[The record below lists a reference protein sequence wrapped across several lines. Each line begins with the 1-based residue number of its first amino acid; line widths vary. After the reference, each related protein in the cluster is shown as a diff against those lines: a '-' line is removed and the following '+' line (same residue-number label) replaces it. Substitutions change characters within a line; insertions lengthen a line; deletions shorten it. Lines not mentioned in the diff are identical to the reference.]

1 MDIKSKTQSQIKP
14 KSTNPTQIKIG
25 TISSEGEAIN
35 NSLSKG
41 NKSFKSQVMSKPGN
55 IFEKN
60 EKEEVIYKSNTEKMK
75 DFLES
80 DEKIVNL
87 NLDIEDNQYNKSIQ
101 TLYSRMKLSISK
113 NDDKNEYENE
123 VHDNQNPNV
132 FINLNDDEVNFN
144 TISYPNTCKS
154 NYNQIEYNDDNLLP
168 LNTQSN
174 QVNINQHNQSYQPM
188 PLNSKYEQPIYQ
200 YISYNNNQYTQEMN
214 EGQDLKTSV
223 NIQYTGENDFQYEDY
238 FNNDYNHIPIQ
249 VNRIE
254 NDDDNVK
261 EKKEYLVKEN
271 KRVKP
276 MNISFNIHKKD
287 DENCDLHEEDED
299 DFIIFDDEDN
309 EKENQKVIFEKYYKI
324 NSQAQ
329 PIVLTKSESQSHIH
343 DHVHPHTQAQG
354 NSTTHIN
361 KRCNSMSILNQ
372 KSKKDEGNN
381 EKERDFNIKI
391 SDYIK
396 TDKKNKQEKVSSQ
409 VFINNQYKYP
419 IKNPRMVN
427 YNTKY
432 QLKQRLKERYNFLI
446 SNTSE
451 IQISSETVESLKIKH
466 SENLKSFFIP
476 KEGVR
481 GGKVILGKAP
491 FGMKMFVKKLNK
503 NYSLS
508 YSIQMKEYYCRL
520 IQGSWRRWYY
530 RRLQHIVKIQSYIRG
545 YISRKKCNE
554 NTYMYFI
561 YKKANEKLENIF
573 KNHVFGNFLK
583 NLIWKKEE
591 SSVKCMFLYKT
602 HSRKEVFIRKSIKKT
617 EKIVD
622 TVNIMNINDAII
634 KTMSICYIDSLKEIS
649 SAIGED
655 KEKSVETRFKLT
667 TINTNIRPTNGKGR
681 LFRNKYSHKWY
692 EDINENEVKGNYDN
706 NVKKI

>member
-1 MDIKSKTQSQIKP
+1 MDIKSKTQSQTKP
-14 KSTNPTQIKIG
+14 KSTNPTQIQIG
-25 TISSEGEAIN
+25 TISSEGEITN
-35 NSLSKG
+35 NNISIG
-41 NKSFKSQVMSKPGN
+41 NKSFKSQIMSKPGN

-75 DFLES
+75 DLLEN

-87 NLDIEDNQYNKSIQ
+87 NLDIEDNQYNNSLQ
-101 TLYSRMKLSISK
+101 NLYSRRKKSISR
-113 NDDKNEYENE
+113 NEDKNEYENE
-123 VHDNQNPNV
+123 EHNNQNPNV

-154 NYNQIEYNDDNLLP
+154 NYNQIEYNDENLFP
-168 LNTQSN
+168 PNTQSN
-174 QVNINQHNQSYQPM
+174 QVNINQHNHSYQLM
-188 PLNSKYEQPIYQ
+188 PLNSKYEQPMYQ
-200 YISYNNNQYTQEMN
+200 YISYNNNQYTQDIN

-238 FNNDYNHIPIQ
+238 FNNDNNYIPIPI
-249 VNRIE
+249 NTIE
-254 NDDDNVK
+254 NDYKNVK
-261 EKKEYLVKEN
+261 EKKEYVVKEN
-271 KRVKP
+271 KRSKP

-287 DENCDLHEEDED
+287 DENCDFHEEDED

-329 PIVLTKSESQSHIH
+329 VKVLTKSESQSHV
-343 DHVHPHTQAQG
+343 HVH
-354 NSTTHIN
+354 THNNIN

-372 KSKKDEGNN
+372 KSKKDEENN

-396 TDKKNKQEKVSSQ
+396 TDKGSKHEKEKVSSQ
-409 VFINNQYKYP
+409 VFTNNQYKYT
-419 IKNPRMVN
+419 IKNPRMIN

-432 QLKQRLKERYNFLI
+432 QLKQRLKERYNYLI

-451 IQISSETVESLKIKH
+451 IQISSETDESLKIKQT
-466 SENLKSFFIP
+466 ENFKSFFIP

-491 FGMKMFVKKLNK
+491 LGMRMFVKKLNK

-508 YSIQMKEYYCRL
+508 YSIQMKDYYCRL

-530 RRLQHIVKIQSYIRG
+530 RRLLHIVKLQSSIRG

-561 YKKANEKLENIF
+561 YKKANEKVENIY
-573 KNHVFGNFLK
+573 KNHVFDSFLK
-583 NLIWKKEE
+583 KLIWNKEE
-591 SSVKCMFLYKT
+591 SSVKCMFLFKT
-602 HSRKEVFIRKSIKKT
+602 HGQKEVFIRKSKKKP

-634 KTMSICYIDSLKEIS
+634 KTMSICYIDSLKEVS
-649 SAIGED
+649 SVIGEEN
-655 KEKSVETRFKLT
+655 EKSVETRFKLT
-667 TINTNIRPTNGKGR
+667 TINTNIRSTNSKGR

-692 EDINENEVKGNYDN
+692 EDMNENEVKGNYDN
-706 NVKKI
+706 NVKKF